1 MTIFELTIKQKIA
14 LGFASIGLLLLA
26 GSSFFYHSLS
36 KIQTANI
43 NIETLA
49 VPVQNQSNALQITL
63 LKMAKTGSLA
73 YSQIDNDNIDLSYK
87 RFKQLQLEFREVLKT
102 LSAKVADQPTMLQSL
117 TQAQKSYQQYE
128 QQSHIMF
135 GAKLEIGQNRDNFGT
150 LKQQFDNV
158 RINASNN
165 MIDLELIEAPA
176 GEQQLLNE
184 VIGGG
189 VRIDDMLFTLGNT
202 MTELG
207 RLTAVDAVNIHK
219 QDVAMLLGN
228 ITVNG
233 NYLTQQAEPLGA
245 TELFVDFDTNLQ
257 TIKQFTDK
265 PGSLYLAQENVVN
278 QQRLAENSNLQAN
291 TFFDATNNQLEQLVK
306 LANERFHQLQ
316 MVAIDDVSTAQTLAV
331 AMAVVFVLMAM
342 FIYYFT
348 SKAMLGPLQAINSAL
363 SRIASGDLSRRLTKR
378 NNDEFGEL
386 MDNINKL
393 SDDLTTLLQD
403 ISRDAHLLDESAIR
417 SQAQSETIS
426 LSASAQITNI
436 SQAKQLTEQIHHSS
450 NQVNE
455 QASES
460 EQHVKLASSQGLQI
474 KSIAND
480 NRFRIEALSTSL
492 RDSVEIMAKLSQH
505 SDNIGGIL
513 TTISAIADQT
523 NLLALNAAI
532 EAARAGEHGRGFAV
546 VADEVRSLASR
557 TQLSTAEI
565 QTMISALQQETTY
578 AVTAISQ
585 GQIQASECVEQSQS
599 LHDAIEQIE
608 AALSTINGMSQSI
621 THAANEQVSHSQQI
635 EQTMTQTADAAEQ
648 NAQESASMTQQSQQ
662 LNQLA
667 HSLTTSVERFT
678 L

>member
-426 LSASAQITNI
+426 LSASAQINNI

>member
-87 RFKQLQLEFREVLKT
+87 QFKQLQLEFREVLKT

-135 GAKLEIGQNRDNFGT
+135 GAKLEIGQNRDNFT
-150 LKQQFDNV
+150 ALKKQFDDV

-165 MIDLELIEAPA
+165 MIDLELIEAPS

-207 RLTAVDAVNIHK
+207 RLTSVDTVNIHK

-245 TELFVDFDTNLQ
+245 TALFVDFDTNLQ
-257 TIKQFTDK
+257 AIKNFTDN
-265 PGSLYLAQENVVN
+265 PGSLYLAQQNVVN

-291 TFFDATNNQLEQLVK
+291 TFFDATNNQLDQLVK

-316 MVAIDDVSTAQTLAV
+316 MVAIDEVSTAQTFAIT
-331 AMAVVFVLMAM
+331 MAVVFVLMAM

-393 SDDLTTLLQD
+393 SDDLTNLLQA
-403 ISRDAHLLDESAIR
+403 ISRDAHLLDESALR

-426 LSASAQITNI
+426 HSAAGQINNI
-436 SQAKQLTEQIHHSS
+436 NQAKQLAEQIHHSS

-460 EQHVKLASSQGLQI
+460 EQHVKLASSQGVQI
-474 KSIAND
+474 KTIAND

-492 RDSVEIMAKLSQH
+492 RDSVETMAKLSQH

-557 TQLSTAEI
+557 TQLATAEI

-585 GQIQASECVEQSQS
+585 GQRQASECVEQSQS

-635 EQTMTQTADAAEQ
+635 EQTMTQTADSAEQ
-648 NAQESASMTQQSQQ
+648 NAHESASMTQQSQQ

-667 HSLTTSVERFT
+667 HSLTTSVERFK

>member
-87 RFKQLQLEFREVLKT
+87 QFKQLQLEFREVLKT

-135 GAKLEIGQNRDNFGT
+135 NAKLEIGQNRDNFT
-150 LKQQFDNV
+150 ALKQQFDNV

-165 MIDLELIEAPA
+165 MIDLELIEAPS

-207 RLTAVDAVNIHK
+207 RLTSVDAVNIHK

-245 TELFVDFDTNLQ
+245 TALFVDFDTNLQ
-257 TIKQFTDK
+257 AIKHFTDN
-265 PGSLYLAQENVVN
+265 PGSLYLAQQNVVN

-291 TFFDATNNQLEQLVK
+291 TFFDATNNQLDQLVK

-316 MVAIDDVSTAQTLAV
+316 MVAIDEVSTAQTFAIT
-331 AMAVVFVLMAM
+331 MAVVFVLMAM

-393 SDDLTTLLQD
+393 SDDLTNLLQA
-403 ISRDAHLLDESAIR
+403 ISRDAHLLDESALR

-426 LSASAQITNI
+426 HSAAGQINNI
-436 SQAKQLTEQIHHSS
+436 NQAKQLAEQIHHSS

-460 EQHVKLASSQGLQI
+460 EQHVKLASSQGVQI
-474 KSIAND
+474 KTIAND

-492 RDSVEIMAKLSQH
+492 RDSVETMAKLSQH

-557 TQLSTAEI
+557 TQLATAEI

-585 GQIQASECVEQSQS
+585 GQRQASECVEQSQS

-635 EQTMTQTADAAEQ
+635 EQTMTQTADSAEQ
-648 NAQESASMTQQSQQ
+648 NAHESASMTQQSQQ

-667 HSLTTSVERFT
+667 HSLTTSVERFK

>member
-1 MTIFELTIKQKIA
+1 
-14 LGFASIGLLLLA
+14 
-26 GSSFFYHSLS
+26 
-36 KIQTANI
+36 
-43 NIETLA
+43 
-49 VPVQNQSNALQITL
+49 
-63 LKMAKTGSLA
+63 
-73 YSQIDNDNIDLSYK
+73 
-87 RFKQLQLEFREVLKT
+87 
-102 LSAKVADQPTMLQSL
+102 
-117 TQAQKSYQQYE
+117 
-128 QQSHIMF
+128 
-135 GAKLEIGQNRDNFGT
+135 
-150 LKQQFDNV
+150 
-158 RINASNN
+158 
-165 MIDLELIEAPA
+165 
-176 GEQQLLNE
+176 
-184 VIGGG
+184 
-189 VRIDDMLFTLGNT
+189 
-202 MTELG
+202 
-207 RLTAVDAVNIHK
+207 
-219 QDVAMLLGN
+219 
-228 ITVNG
+228 
-233 NYLTQQAEPLGA
+233 LGA
-245 TELFVDFDTNLQ
+245 TALFVDFDTNLQ
-257 TIKQFTDK
+257 AIKNFTDN
-265 PGSLYLAQENVVN
+265 PGSLYLAQQNVVN

-291 TFFDATNNQLEQLVK
+291 TFFDATNNQLDQLVK

-316 MVAIDDVSTAQTLAV
+316 MVAIDEVSTAQTFAIT
-331 AMAVVFVLMAM
+331 MAVVFVLMAM

-393 SDDLTTLLQD
+393 SDDLTNLLQA
-403 ISRDAHLLDESAIR
+403 ISRDAHLLDESALR

-426 LSASAQITNI
+426 HSAAGQINNI
-436 SQAKQLTEQIHHSS
+436 NQAKQLAEQIHHSS

-460 EQHVKLASSQGLQI
+460 EQHVKLASSQGVQI
-474 KSIAND
+474 KTIAND

-492 RDSVEIMAKLSQH
+492 RDSVQTMAKLSQH

-557 TQLSTAEI
+557 TQLATAEI

-635 EQTMTQTADAAEQ
+635 EQTMTQTADSAEQ
-648 NAQESASMTQQSQQ
+648 NAHESASMTQQSQQ

-667 HSLTTSVERFT
+667 HSLTTSVERFK

>member
-165 MIDLELIEAPA
+165 MIDLELIEAPP

-291 TFFDATNNQLEQLVK
+291 TFFDSTNNQLEQLVK

-393 SDDLTTLLQD
+393 SDDLTNLLQD

>member
-87 RFKQLQLEFREVLKT
+87 QFKQLQLEFREVLKT

-135 GAKLEIGQNRDNFGT
+135 SAKLEIGQNRDNFT
-150 LKQQFDNV
+150 ALKKQFDDV

-165 MIDLELIEAPA
+165 MIDLELIEAPS

-207 RLTAVDAVNIHK
+207 RLTSVDAVNIHK
-219 QDVAMLLGN
+219 QDVSMLLGN

-257 TIKQFTDK
+257 TIKNFTDN
-265 PGSLYLAQENVVN
+265 PGSLYLAQQNVVN

-291 TFFDATNNQLEQLVK
+291 TFFDATNNQLDQLVK

-316 MVAIDDVSTAQTLAV
+316 MVAIDEVSTAQTFAIT
-331 AMAVVFVLMAM
+331 MAVVFVLMAM

-393 SDDLTTLLQD
+393 SDDLTNLLQA
-403 ISRDAHLLDESAIR
+403 ISRDAHLLDESALR

-426 LSASAQITNI
+426 HSAAGQINNI
-436 SQAKQLTEQIHHSS
+436 NQAKQLAEQIHHSS

-460 EQHVKLASSQGLQI
+460 EQHVKLASSQGVQI
-474 KSIAND
+474 KTIAND

-492 RDSVEIMAKLSQH
+492 RDSVETMAKLSQH

-557 TQLSTAEI
+557 TQLATAEI

-585 GQIQASECVEQSQS
+585 GQRQASECVEQSQS

-635 EQTMTQTADAAEQ
+635 EQTMTQTADSAEK
-648 NAQESASMTQQSQQ
+648 NAHESASMTQQSQQ

-667 HSLTTSVERFT
+667 HSLTTSVERFK

>member
-63 LKMAKTGSLA
+63 LKMAKTDSLA

-87 RFKQLQLEFREVLKT
+87 QFKQLQLEFREVLKT

-135 GAKLEIGQNRDNFGT
+135 GAKLEIGQNRDNFT
-150 LKQQFDNV
+150 ALKKQFDDV

-165 MIDLELIEAPA
+165 MIDLELIEAPS

-207 RLTAVDAVNIHK
+207 RLTSVDAVNIHK

-257 TIKQFTDK
+257 TIKNFTDN
-265 PGSLYLAQENVVN
+265 PGSLYLAQQNVVN

-291 TFFDATNNQLEQLVK
+291 TFFDATNNQLDQLVK

-316 MVAIDDVSTAQTLAV
+316 MVAIDEVSTAQTFAIT
-331 AMAVVFVLMAM
+331 MAVVFVLMAM

-393 SDDLTTLLQD
+393 SDDLTNLLQA
-403 ISRDAHLLDESAIR
+403 ISRDAHLLDESALR

-426 LSASAQITNI
+426 HSAAGQINNI
-436 SQAKQLTEQIHHSS
+436 NQAKQLAEQIHHSS

-460 EQHVKLASSQGLQI
+460 EQHVKLASSQGVQI
-474 KSIAND
+474 KTIAND

-492 RDSVEIMAKLSQH
+492 RDSVETMAKLSQH

-557 TQLSTAEI
+557 TQLATAEI

-585 GQIQASECVEQSQS
+585 GQRQASECVEQSQS

-635 EQTMTQTADAAEQ
+635 EQTMTQTADSAEQ
-648 NAQESASMTQQSQQ
+648 NAHESASMTQQSQQ

-667 HSLTTSVERFT
+667 HSLTTSVERFK

>member
-87 RFKQLQLEFREVLKT
+87 QFKQLQLEFREVLKT

-135 GAKLEIGQNRDNFGT
+135 SAKLEIGRNRGSFST

-165 MIDLELIEAPA
+165 MIDLELIEAPS

-207 RLTAVDAVNIHK
+207 RLTSVDAVNIHK

-257 TIKQFTDK
+257 TIKNFTDN
-265 PGSLYLAQENVVN
+265 PGSLYLAQQNVVN

-291 TFFDATNNQLEQLVK
+291 TFFDATNNQLDQLVK

-316 MVAIDDVSTAQTLAV
+316 MVAIDEVSTAQTFAIT
-331 AMAVVFVLMAM
+331 MAVVFVLMAM

-393 SDDLTTLLQD
+393 SDDLTNLLQA
-403 ISRDAHLLDESAIR
+403 ISRDAHLLDESALR

-426 LSASAQITNI
+426 HSAAGQINNI
-436 SQAKQLTEQIHHSS
+436 NQAKQLAEQIHHSS

-460 EQHVKLASSQGLQI
+460 EQHVKLASSQGVQI
-474 KSIAND
+474 KTIAND

-492 RDSVEIMAKLSQH
+492 RDSVETMAKLSQH

-557 TQLSTAEI
+557 TQLATAEI

-585 GQIQASECVEQSQS
+585 GQRQASECVEQSQS

-635 EQTMTQTADAAEQ
+635 EQTMTQTADSAEQ
-648 NAQESASMTQQSQQ
+648 NAHESASMTQQSQQ

-667 HSLTTSVERFT
+667 HSLTTSVERFK

>member
-87 RFKQLQLEFREVLKT
+87 QFKQLQLEFREVLKT

-135 GAKLEIGQNRDNFGT
+135 NAKLEIGQNRDSFSA

-165 MIDLELIEAPA
+165 MIDLELIEAPS

-207 RLTAVDAVNIHK
+207 RLTSVDAVNIHK

-245 TELFVDFDTNLQ
+245 TALFVDFDTNLQ
-257 TIKQFTDK
+257 AIKHFTDN
-265 PGSLYLAQENVVN
+265 PGSLYLAQQNVVN

-291 TFFDATNNQLEQLVK
+291 TFFDATNNQLDQLVK

-316 MVAIDDVSTAQTLAV
+316 MVAIDEVSTAQTFAIT
-331 AMAVVFVLMAM
+331 MAVVFVLMAM

-393 SDDLTTLLQD
+393 SDDLTNLLQA
-403 ISRDAHLLDESAIR
+403 ISRDAHLLDESALR

-426 LSASAQITNI
+426 HSAAGQINNI
-436 SQAKQLTEQIHHSS
+436 NQAKQLAEQIHHSS

-460 EQHVKLASSQGLQI
+460 EQHVKLASSQGVQI
-474 KSIAND
+474 KTIAND

-492 RDSVEIMAKLSQH
+492 RDSVETMAKLSQH

-557 TQLSTAEI
+557 TQLATAEI

-599 LHDAIEQIE
+599 LHNAIEQIE

-635 EQTMTQTADAAEQ
+635 EQTMTQTADSAEQ
-648 NAQESASMTQQSQQ
+648 NAHESASMTQQSQQ

-667 HSLTTSVERFT
+667 HSLTTSVERFK

>member
-87 RFKQLQLEFREVLKT
+87 QFKQLQLEFREVLKT

-135 GAKLEIGQNRDNFGT
+135 NAKLEIGQNRDNFT
-150 LKQQFDNV
+150 ALKQQFDNV

-165 MIDLELIEAPA
+165 MIDLELIEAPS

-207 RLTAVDAVNIHK
+207 RLTSVDAVNIHK

-245 TELFVDFDTNLQ
+245 TALFVDFDTNLQ
-257 TIKQFTDK
+257 AIKHFTDN
-265 PGSLYLAQENVVN
+265 PGSLYLAQQNVVN

-291 TFFDATNNQLEQLVK
+291 TFFDATNNQLDQLVK

-316 MVAIDDVSTAQTLAV
+316 MVAIDEVSTAQTFAIT
-331 AMAVVFVLMAM
+331 MAVVFVLMAM

-393 SDDLTTLLQD
+393 SDDLTNLLQA
-403 ISRDAHLLDESAIR
+403 ISRDAHLLDESALR

-426 LSASAQITNI
+426 HSAAGQINNI
-436 SQAKQLTEQIHHSS
+436 NQAKQLAEQIHHSS

-460 EQHVKLASSQGLQI
+460 EQHVKLASSQGVQI
-474 KSIAND
+474 KTIAND

-492 RDSVEIMAKLSQH
+492 RDSVETMAKLSQH

-523 NLLALNAAI
+523 NLLALNSAI

-557 TQLSTAEI
+557 TQLATAEI

-585 GQIQASECVEQSQS
+585 GQRQASECVEQSQS

-635 EQTMTQTADAAEQ
+635 EQTMTQTADSAEQ
-648 NAQESASMTQQSQQ
+648 NAHESASMTQQSQQ

-667 HSLTTSVERFT
+667 QSLTTSVERFK

>member
-87 RFKQLQLEFREVLKT
+87 QFKQLQLEFREVLKT

-135 GAKLEIGQNRDNFGT
+135 GAKLEIGQNRDSFSA
-150 LKQQFDNV
+150 LKQQFDDV

-165 MIDLELIEAPA
+165 MIDLELIDAPS

-207 RLTAVDAVNIHK
+207 RLTSVDAVNIHK

-257 TIKQFTDK
+257 TIKNFTDN
-265 PGSLYLAQENVVN
+265 PGSLYLAQQNVVN

-291 TFFDATNNQLEQLVK
+291 TFFDATNNQLDQLVK

-316 MVAIDDVSTAQTLAV
+316 MVAIDEVSTAQTFAIT
-331 AMAVVFVLMAM
+331 MAVVFVLMAM

-393 SDDLTTLLQD
+393 SDDLTNLLQA
-403 ISRDAHLLDESAIR
+403 ISRDAHLLDESALR

-426 LSASAQITNI
+426 HSAAGQINNI
-436 SQAKQLTEQIHHSS
+436 NQAKQLAEQIHHSS

-460 EQHVKLASSQGLQI
+460 EQHVKLASSQGVQI
-474 KSIAND
+474 KTIAND

-492 RDSVEIMAKLSQH
+492 RDSVETMAKLSQH

-557 TQLSTAEI
+557 TQLATAEI

-585 GQIQASECVEQSQS
+585 GQRQASECVEQSQS

-635 EQTMTQTADAAEQ
+635 EQTMTQTADSAEQ
-648 NAQESASMTQQSQQ
+648 NAHESASMTQQSQQ

-667 HSLTTSVERFT
+667 HSLTTSVERFK

>member
-87 RFKQLQLEFREVLKT
+87 QFKQLQLEFREVLKT

-135 GAKLEIGQNRDNFGT
+135 SAKLEIGQNRDSFSA

-165 MIDLELIEAPA
+165 MIDLELIEAPS

-189 VRIDDMLFTLGNT
+189 VRIDDMLFTMGNT

-207 RLTAVDAVNIHK
+207 RLTSIDAVNIHK

-245 TELFVDFDTNLQ
+245 TALFVDFDTNLQ
-257 TIKQFTDK
+257 AIKNFTDN
-265 PGSLYLAQENVVN
+265 PGSLYLAQQNVVN

-291 TFFDATNNQLEQLVK
+291 TFFDATNTQLDQLVK

-316 MVAIDDVSTAQTLAV
+316 MVAIDEVSTAQTFAIT
-331 AMAVVFVLMAM
+331 MAVVFVLMAM

-393 SDDLTTLLQD
+393 SDDLTNLLQA
-403 ISRDAHLLDESAIR
+403 ISRDAHLLDESALR

-426 LSASAQITNI
+426 HSAAGQINNI
-436 SQAKQLTEQIHHSS
+436 NQAKQLAEQIHHSS

-460 EQHVKLASSQGLQI
+460 EQHVKLASSQGVQI
-474 KSIAND
+474 KTIAND

-492 RDSVEIMAKLSQH
+492 RDSVETMAKLSQH

-557 TQLSTAEI
+557 TQLATAEI

-599 LHDAIEQIE
+599 LHNAIEQIE

-635 EQTMTQTADAAEQ
+635 EQTMTQTADSAEQ
-648 NAQESASMTQQSQQ
+648 NAHESASMTQQSQQ

-667 HSLTTSVERFT
+667 HSLTTSVERFK

>member
-87 RFKQLQLEFREVLKT
+87 QFKQLQLEFREVLKT

-135 GAKLEIGQNRDNFGT
+135 NAKLEIGQNRDNFT
-150 LKQQFDNV
+150 ALKQQFDNV

-165 MIDLELIEAPA
+165 MIDLELIEAPS

-207 RLTAVDAVNIHK
+207 RLTSVDAVNIHK

-245 TELFVDFDTNLQ
+245 TALFVDFDTNLQ
-257 TIKQFTDK
+257 AIKHFTDN
-265 PGSLYLAQENVVN
+265 PGSLYLAQQNVVN

-291 TFFDATNNQLEQLVK
+291 TFFDATNNQLDQLVK

-316 MVAIDDVSTAQTLAV
+316 MVAIDEVSTAQTFAIT
-331 AMAVVFVLMAM
+331 MAVVFVLMAM

-393 SDDLTTLLQD
+393 SDDLTNLLQA
-403 ISRDAHLLDESAIR
+403 ISRDAHLLDESALR

-426 LSASAQITNI
+426 HSAAGQINNI
-436 SQAKQLTEQIHHSS
+436 NQAKQLAEQIHHSS

-460 EQHVKLASSQGLQI
+460 EQHVKLASSQGVQI
-474 KSIAND
+474 KTIAND

-492 RDSVEIMAKLSQH
+492 RDSVETMAKLSQH

-557 TQLSTAEI
+557 TQLATAEI

-585 GQIQASECVEQSQS
+585 GQRQASECVEQSQS

-635 EQTMTQTADAAEQ
+635 EQTMTQTADSAEQ
-648 NAQESASMTQQSQQ
+648 NAHESASMTQQSQQ

-667 HSLTTSVERFT
+667 QSLTTSVERFK

>member
-165 MIDLELIEAPA
+165 MIDLELIEAPP

-393 SDDLTTLLQD
+393 SDDLTNLLQD

-426 LSASAQITNI
+426 LSASAQINNI

>member
-1 MTIFELTIKQKIA
+1 
-14 LGFASIGLLLLA
+14 
-26 GSSFFYHSLS
+26 
-36 KIQTANI
+36 
-43 NIETLA
+43 
-49 VPVQNQSNALQITL
+49 
-63 LKMAKTGSLA
+63 
-73 YSQIDNDNIDLSYK
+73 
-87 RFKQLQLEFREVLKT
+87 
-102 LSAKVADQPTMLQSL
+102 MLQSL

-135 GAKLEIGQNRDNFGT
+135 GAKLEIGQNRDNFT
-150 LKQQFDNV
+150 ALKKQFDDV

-165 MIDLELIEAPA
+165 MIDLELIEAPS

-207 RLTAVDAVNIHK
+207 RLTSVDAVNIHK

-257 TIKQFTDK
+257 TIKNFTDN
-265 PGSLYLAQENVVN
+265 PGSLYLAQQNVVN

-291 TFFDATNNQLEQLVK
+291 TFFDATNNQLDQLVK

-316 MVAIDDVSTAQTLAV
+316 MVAIDEVSTAQTFAIT
-331 AMAVVFVLMAM
+331 MAVVFVLMAM

-393 SDDLTTLLQD
+393 SDDLTNLLQA
-403 ISRDAHLLDESAIR
+403 ISRDAHLLDESALR

-426 LSASAQITNI
+426 HSAAGQINNI
-436 SQAKQLTEQIHHSS
+436 NQAKQLAEQIHHSS

-460 EQHVKLASSQGLQI
+460 EQHVKLASSQGVQI
-474 KSIAND
+474 KTIAND

-492 RDSVEIMAKLSQH
+492 RDSVETMAKLSQH

-557 TQLSTAEI
+557 TQLATAEI

-585 GQIQASECVEQSQS
+585 GQRQASECVEQSQS

-635 EQTMTQTADAAEQ
+635 EQTMTQTADSAEQ
-648 NAQESASMTQQSQQ
+648 NAHESASMTQQSQQ

-667 HSLTTSVERFT
+667 HSLTTSVERFK

>member
-87 RFKQLQLEFREVLKT
+87 QFKQLQLEFREVLKT

-135 GAKLEIGQNRDNFGT
+135 GAKLEIGQNRDNFT
-150 LKQQFDNV
+150 ALKKQFDDV

-165 MIDLELIEAPA
+165 MIDLELIEAPS

-207 RLTAVDAVNIHK
+207 RLTSVDAVNIHK

-257 TIKQFTDK
+257 TIKNFTDN
-265 PGSLYLAQENVVN
+265 PGSLYLAQQNVVN

-291 TFFDATNNQLEQLVK
+291 TFFDATNNQLDQLVK

-316 MVAIDDVSTAQTLAV
+316 MVAIDEVSTAQTFAIT
-331 AMAVVFVLMAM
+331 MAVVFVLMAM

-393 SDDLTTLLQD
+393 SDDLTNLLQA
-403 ISRDAHLLDESAIR
+403 ISRDAHLLDESALR

-426 LSASAQITNI
+426 HSAAGQINNI
-436 SQAKQLTEQIHHSS
+436 NQAKQLAEQIHHSS

-460 EQHVKLASSQGLQI
+460 EQHVKLASSQGVQI
-474 KSIAND
+474 KTIAND

-492 RDSVEIMAKLSQH
+492 RDSVETMAKLSQH

-557 TQLSTAEI
+557 TQLATAEI

-585 GQIQASECVEQSQS
+585 GQRQASECVEQSQS

-635 EQTMTQTADAAEQ
+635 EQTMTQTADSAEK
-648 NAQESASMTQQSQQ
+648 NAHESASMTQQSQQ

-667 HSLTTSVERFT
+667 HSLTTSVERFK

>member
-1 MTIFELTIKQKIA
+1 MFELTIKQKIA

-87 RFKQLQLEFREVLKT
+87 QFKQLQLEFREVLKT

-135 GAKLEIGQNRDNFGT
+135 SAKLEIGQNRGSFST

-165 MIDLELIEAPA
+165 MIDLELIEAPS

-207 RLTAVDAVNIHK
+207 RLTSVDTVNIHK

-245 TELFVDFDTNLQ
+245 TALFVDFGTNLQ
-257 TIKQFTDK
+257 AIKQFTDT
-265 PGSLYLAQENVVN
+265 PGTLYLAQANVVN
-278 QQRLAENSNLQAN
+278 QQRLAENSNQQAN
-291 TFFDATNNQLEQLVK
+291 TFFDATNTQLDQLVK

-316 MVAIDDVSTAQTLAV
+316 MVAIDEVSTAQTFAIT
-331 AMAVVFVLMAM
+331 MAVVFVLMAM

-393 SDDLTTLLQD
+393 SDDLTNLLQA
-403 ISRDAHLLDESAIR
+403 ISRDAHLLDESALR

-426 LSASAQITNI
+426 HSAAGQINNI
-436 SQAKQLTEQIHHSS
+436 NQAKQLAEQIHHSS

-460 EQHVKLASSQGLQI
+460 EQHVKLASSQGVQI
-474 KSIAND
+474 KTIAND

-492 RDSVEIMAKLSQH
+492 RDSVETMAKLSQH

-557 TQLSTAEI
+557 TQLATAEI

-635 EQTMTQTADAAEQ
+635 EQTMTQTADSAEQ
-648 NAQESASMTQQSQQ
+648 NAHESASMTQQSQQ

-667 HSLTTSVERFT
+667 HSLTTSVERFK

>member
-165 MIDLELIEAPA
+165 MIDLELIEAPP

-233 NYLTQQAEPLGA
+233 NYLTQQAEPLGV

-393 SDDLTTLLQD
+393 SDDLTNLLQD

-426 LSASAQITNI
+426 LSASAQINNI
-436 SQAKQLTEQIHHSS
+436 SQAKQLAEQIHHSS

>member
-1 MTIFELTIKQKIA
+1 
-14 LGFASIGLLLLA
+14 
-26 GSSFFYHSLS
+26 
-36 KIQTANI
+36 
-43 NIETLA
+43 
-49 VPVQNQSNALQITL
+49 
-63 LKMAKTGSLA
+63 
-73 YSQIDNDNIDLSYK
+73 
-87 RFKQLQLEFREVLKT
+87 
-102 LSAKVADQPTMLQSL
+102 
-117 TQAQKSYQQYE
+117 
-128 QQSHIMF
+128 
-135 GAKLEIGQNRDNFGT
+135 
-150 LKQQFDNV
+150 
-158 RINASNN
+158 
-165 MIDLELIEAPA
+165 
-176 GEQQLLNE
+176 
-184 VIGGG
+184 
-189 VRIDDMLFTLGNT
+189 MLFTLGNT

>member
-393 SDDLTTLLQD
+393 SDDLTNLLQD